1 MPNDPPELFYNILQ
15 VFSDLGQGVLDSAFE
30 GYNAC
35 LFAYG
40 QTSAGKTYTMMGNS
54 VSTNCFLHTLM
65 LVDKTL
71 MPRLWTGSILCNI
84 PIKTIIHLL
93 NRLEWKVH
101 VH

>member
-15 VFSDLGQGVLDSAFE
+15 VFNDLGQGVLDSAFE

-40 QTSAGKTYTMMGNS
+40 QTSAGKTYTMMGTS
-54 VSTNCFLHTLM
+54 VSTNCFLHSLM

-71 MPRLWTGSILCNI
+71 MLSPWIGSMYYTHKDNYI
-84 PIKTIIHLL
+84 PF
-93 NRLEWKVH
+93 E
-101 VH
+101 

>member
-15 VFSDLGQGVLDSAFE
+15 VFDDLGQGVLDSAFE

-40 QTSAGKTYTMMGNS
+40 QTSAGKTYTMRGTS
-54 VSTNCFLHTLM
+54 VSTNSFLHTLM

-71 MPRLWTGSILCNI
+71 MPSPWTGSMYYTL
-84 PIKTIIHLL
+84 KTIIYLL
-93 NRLEWKVH
+93 NSLEWKVH

>member
-15 VFSDLGQGVLDSAFE
+15 VFNDLGQGVLDSAFE

-40 QTSAGKTYTMMGNS
+40 QTSAGKTYTMMGTS
-54 VSTNCFLHTLM
+54 VSSNCFLHSLM

-71 MPRLWTGSILCNI
+71 MLSPWIGSMYYTHKDNNI
-84 PIKTIIHLL
+84 PF
-93 NRLEWKVH
+93 E
-101 VH
+101 